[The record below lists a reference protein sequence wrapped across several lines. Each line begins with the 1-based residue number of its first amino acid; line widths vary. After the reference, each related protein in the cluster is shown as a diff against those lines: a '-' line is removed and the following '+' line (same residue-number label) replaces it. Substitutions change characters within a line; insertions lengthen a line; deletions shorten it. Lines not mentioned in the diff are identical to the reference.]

1 MAAGKGFFASVCSLV
16 YFQDLRSA
24 KRLVTKGASIRFFP
38 TMNLFCVFS
47 ESSFL
52 KKALVTLAAFKGFLS
67 SMPTFMFLKFSRLG
81 KTLITLVT
89 LKRLITLFMFCQ
101 MSS

>member
-1 MAAGKGFFASVCSLV
+1 MAAGIGFFASVCSLV
-16 YFQDLRSA
+16 HFQDLRSTE
-24 KRLVTKGASIRFFP
+24 RLVTKGASIRFFS
-38 TMNLFCVFS
+38 TMNLLCVFS

-52 KKALVTLAAFKGFLS
+52 IKPLVTLGAYKGFFS

-81 KTLITLVT
+81 KTFITLVT
-89 LKRLITLFMFCQ
+89 LKSLIILFMFCQ